1 MLIIKIHSI
10 NILHLRMRYILR
22 FRHSMHLRLH
32 MLIIKIHSINMLHLR
47 SQGAHADHQNT
58 FNQYVTFANALHFKI
73 PVTVCTSGCTC

>member
-1 MLIIKIHSI
+1 M
-10 NILHLRMRYILR
+10 
-22 FRHSMHLRLH
+22 H

-47 SQGAHADHQNT
+47 MRYILRFWSQYAPQAAHADHQDTFNKYATFAHADHQNT